1 LTFNK
6 KLIIL
11 DFLKAEINNLFNLGI
26 AVKTINNRQ
35 KKIVTPKKVYQKN
48 NQKIRNT
55 KHTNKRS
62 K

>member
-11 DFLKAEINNLFNLGI
+11 DFLKAEISNLFNLGI